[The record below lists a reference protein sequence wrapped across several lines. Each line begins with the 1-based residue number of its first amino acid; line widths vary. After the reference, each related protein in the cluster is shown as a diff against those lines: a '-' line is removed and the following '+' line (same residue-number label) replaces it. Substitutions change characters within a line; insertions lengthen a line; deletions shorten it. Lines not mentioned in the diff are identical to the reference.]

1 VAPAHLLGVVGGAVG
16 GAAVGTGE
24 TAARRGSRSGCRAAA
39 PKHASWINQIEI
51 WFSILVRKLL
61 RRGNFISKAY
71 LKQTIAAF
79 IAYFNQAMAKPC
91 RWTMQGRPLTV

>member
-1 VAPAHLLGVVGGAVG
+1 M
-16 GAAVGTGE
+16 
-24 TAARRGSRSGCRAAA
+24 
-39 PKHASWINQIEI
+39 
-51 WFSILVRKLL
+51 RKLL